1 MMNEAVDTEFKY
13 SIQIYMIPRVVSL
26 ASPGCLKLEYSNK
39 MSHHMARNL
48 HFRYVVLN
56 Y

>member
-1 MMNEAVDTEFKY
+1 MMNEAVDTD
-13 SIQIYMIPRVVSL
+13 V
-26 ASPGCLKLEYSNK
+26 SNK
-39 MSHHMARNL
+39 MSHRMARNL

>member
-1 MMNEAVDTEFKY
+1 MMNEAVDTD
-13 SIQIYMIPRVVSL
+13 V
-26 ASPGCLKLEYSNK
+26 SNK

-48 HFRYVVLN
+48 HFRYVVLKKN